1 MNWEKLCPYFKFNLN
16 KIKKNIAFQTYCNEL
31 DIPFPQFLIIYQQ
44 IGKKYFSIGKNEI
57 LSPKK
62 ILRNLQNFLL
72 QLRPWQ
78 DRSKYNFSAINK
90 KPKSINEKENVIH
103 KNLKTAELVYSEE
116 KKKKYRR
123 PPNTAEGRHKQ

>member
-1 MNWEKLCPYFKFNLN
+1 MMNWEKLCPYFKFNLN

-44 IGKKYFSIGKNEI
+44 IGKNEI

-72 QLRPWQ
+72 
-78 DRSKYNFSAINK
+78 
-90 KPKSINEKENVIH
+90 
-103 KNLKTAELVYSEE
+103 
-116 KKKKYRR
+116 
-123 PPNTAEGRHKQ
+123 

>member
-1 MNWEKLCPYFKFNLN
+1 MMNWEKLCPYFKFNLN

-72 QLRPWQ
+72 
-78 DRSKYNFSAINK
+78 
-90 KPKSINEKENVIH
+90 
-103 KNLKTAELVYSEE
+103 
-116 KKKKYRR
+116 
-123 PPNTAEGRHKQ
+123 